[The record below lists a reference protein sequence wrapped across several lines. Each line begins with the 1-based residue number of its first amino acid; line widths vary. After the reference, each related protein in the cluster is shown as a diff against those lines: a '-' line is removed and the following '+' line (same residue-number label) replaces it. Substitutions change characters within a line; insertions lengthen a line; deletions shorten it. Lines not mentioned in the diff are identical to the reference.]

1 MWISLIQNEYDLFY
15 PVSYRKDTALH
26 TDKNATN

>member
-1 MWISLIQNEYDLFY
+1 MWISLIQNEYGLFY

-26 TDKNATN
+26 TDKISPN